1 VNFKNTII
9 IMTSNIGSHII
20 QERFEE
26 LNEGNRE
33 EVVAQAKNEVFE
45 LLKKTIR
52 PEFLN
57 RIDDVI
63 MFAPLSRE
71 EVKQIVAI
79 QFKQIQSMLKENDIT
94 LEVSPEA
101 IEWLAE
107 LGYDPMFGARPVKRV
122 MQKQV
127 LNELS
132 KQILGGK
139 VTKDS
144 HIILD
149 EFDHQ
154 LVFRNAEPQEVK

>member
-1 VNFKNTII
+1 
-9 IMTSNIGSHII
+9 MTSNIGSHII
-20 QERFEE
+20 QEEFEK
-26 LNEGNRE
+26 LTDTNRE
-33 EVVAQAKNEVFE
+33 EVVAKAKNEVFE

-63 MFAPLSRE
+63 MFAQLNRE

-79 QFKQIQSMLKENDIT
+79 QFKQIQAMLKENDIT
-94 LEVSPEA
+94 LDVSPEA

-132 KQILGGK
+132 KQILAGK

-149 EFDHQ
+149 EFDRQ
-154 LVFRNAEPQEVK
+154 LVFRNA

>member
-1 VNFKNTII
+1 
-9 IMTSNIGSHII
+9 
-20 QERFEE
+20 
-26 LNEGNRE
+26 
-33 EVVAQAKNEVFE
+33 
-45 LLKKTIR
+45 
-52 PEFLN
+52 
-57 RIDDVI
+57 
-63 MFAPLSRE
+63 
-71 EVKQIVAI
+71 
-79 QFKQIQSMLKENDIT
+79 MLKENDIT

-101 IEWLAE
+101 IDWLAE

-132 KQILGGK
+132 KQILSGK

-154 LVFRNAEPQEVK
+154 LVFRNAEPVEIK

>member
-1 VNFKNTII
+1 
-9 IMTSNIGSHII
+9 MTSNIGSHII

-154 LVFRNAEPQEVK
+154 LVFRNTEPLEIK

>member
-1 VNFKNTII
+1 
-9 IMTSNIGSHII
+9 MTSNIGSHII

-63 MFAPLSRE
+63 MFAPLSRD

-79 QFKQIQSMLKENDIT
+79 QFKQVQAMLKENDIT

-154 LVFRNAEPQEVK
+154 LVFRNAEPLEVK